1 MRNLIEGIRSK
12 ESSMRIR
19 MKAYRELRPPA
30 EEFSLRSSVGREREE
45 VERRAVPSTTIV
57 YVRLRRK
64 EGGRTQVR
72 VATAHCIRHTIH
84 TT

>member
-1 MRNLIEGIRSK
+1 MP
-12 ESSMRIR
+12 IR
-19 MKAYRELRPPA
+19 MKGTAYRELRPPA

-72 VATAHCIRHTIH
+72 VATAHCIRQCHTIH